1 MAATVTKEKSI
12 EDIVKGALRLEQIK
26 KQDGKKRAKDKNYE
40 IVPSK
45 E

>member
-1 MAATVTKEKSI
+1 LIKSNISNDIKLAVLKKAA
-12 EDIVKGALRLEQIK
+12 QIK
-26 KQDGKKRAKDKNYE
+26 KQDGKKRAKDNNYT